1 MNSSFPSYSRGS
13 LLHFQIS
20 KTIKTKTGYIYTHH
34 IFFFYV
40 LQQADTVGVVLQSLF
55 RVFVT
60 CCAGRDQINCKTK
73 LTANRIRWNVISVNA
88 DVLWRPMRF
97 WRRCLPTYNVATHHA
112 QRKVDR
118 TGAHVQQYHVAHS
131 NGVENGCA

>member
-1 MNSSFPSYSRGS
+1 V
-13 LLHFQIS
+13 
-20 KTIKTKTGYIYTHH
+20 TKSI
-34 IFFFYV
+34 
-40 LQQADTVGVVLQSLF
+40 AKP
-55 RVFVT
+55 
-60 CCAGRDQINCKTK
+60 N

-97 WRRCLPTYNVATHHA
+97 WRRCLPTYNVVRQHA

-131 NGVENGCA
+131 NGVENGCAWQHICAEGRDSNWMLSM